1 MNSKIIC
8 GNFFYNVFSL
18 KFKWI
23 AFVQVTVGR
32 DQKTWLKDA
41 LQQKTSTSWGGLN
54 ARRVIWKKT

>member
-1 MNSKIIC
+1 MKSTAPLTFVIAMERHHYCYSFYVVMNSKIIC

-32 DQKTWLKDA
+32 DQKT
-41 LQQKTSTSWGGLN
+41 
-54 ARRVIWKKT
+54 